1 MIVGRL
7 ARSGK
12 RALQPPLSIRKREL
26 GPRRETY
33 FAGWCLYVG
42 QILRV
47 VRSVIRRASRD
58 TRAAIQR
65 G

>member
-1 MIVGRL
+1 MIVGRV

-33 FAGWCLYVG
+33 FADWCLYLG
-42 QILRV
+42 QVLRV
-47 VRSVIRRASRD
+47 GRTVIRRASRD
-58 TRAAIQR
+58 RRVAIQR